1 MTLLVEPNPRTL
13 YANIIMY
20 ECGHRTPL
28 RSWWAPQRARPLAT
42 NVARGSR
49 EPASARCYQSPASK
63 RSSRNPSPTTSRTR
77 KTQKA
82 MDSVCD
88 ASLAQCRGDAVEAA

>member
-1 MTLLVEPNPRTL
+1 MTLLAEATPRML
-13 YANIIMY
+13 YANIVMY
-20 ECGHRTPL
+20 ECGHPVTPL
-28 RSWWAPQRARPLAT
+28 VCIAASKTAGHQRRTWFPRASVRPML
-42 NVARGSR
+42 
-49 EPASARCYQSPASK
+49 QSPASK

-88 ASLAQCRGDAVEAA
+88 GSLAQCRGDAVEAA